1 MRKKLGRKMAV
12 VSLGYWFGSHSLGLL
27 MHPYQSVRRMVREE
41 VFVPLVMLPSVVLMV
56 WWMVGVVVANFNV
69 LATLGL
75 GLVAVELERRGPTQ
89 IVLSLAWLWGVV
101 FLLLWQV
108 MLGYLYRRFR
118 GLRRG

>member
-41 VFVPLVMLPSVVLMV
+41 VFVPLVMLPGVVLMV
-56 WWMVGVVVANFNV
+56 WWVVGVGVAK
-69 LATLGL
+69 ATLGL
-75 GLVAVELERRGPTQ
+75 GVVAVELERRWPTQ
-89 IVLSLAWLWGVV
+89 IVLSLAWLWGAV

-108 MLGYLYRRFR
+108 MLLYLYRRFR